1 MSSRDVLMKTEATRM
16 GQGIQGGAGQYP
28 AETEARV
35 EAGTGAHSWTNAEP
49 NTLMEQVLERP
60 NLMRAYQRVVSNK
73 GAAGVDQMPVTAL
86 KCHLQ
91 QHWPTLRE
99 RLLAGDYHP
108 QPVRRVSIPK
118 PQGGERILGIPTVQ
132 DRLIQQALHQVLS
145 PILEPSFSDHS
156 YGFRPGR
163 SAHQAVKTMQR
174 HINDG
179 YRWVVDLDLARFFD
193 RVNHDVLMSLLARRI
208 TDRRILTLIRRYL
221 RAGMLEGGL
230 VSPRRE
236 GTPQGGPLSPL
247 LSNVLLT
254 ELDRELERRGHRFCR
269 YADDCNIY
277 VRSERAGHRV
287 MTSITRFLERHLRLK
302 VNADKSAVDR
312 PWRRSFLGYSVSWHK
327 QVRLRIAPK
336 SLQAFMAKLRPL
348 LRRSRGQSLPATLQK
363 LNPVLRGWAN
373 YYRLTASKRPV
384 EALDGW
390 IRRRLR
396 LILWR
401 QWKRPYTRARN
412 LMRRGLTEQR
422 AWMSA
427 TNGRGPWWNS
437 GASHMNAA
445 LPKRVFNGLSL
456 VSLLDTMVRL
466 QCRP

>member
-1 MSSRDVLMKTEATRM
+1 
-16 GQGIQGGAGQYP
+16 
-28 AETEARV
+28 
-35 EAGTGAHSWTNAEP
+35 
-49 NTLMEQVLERP
+49 
-60 NLMRAYQRVVSNK
+60 
-73 GAAGVDQMPVTAL
+73 MPVTAL
-86 KCHLQ
+86 KSHLQ
-91 QHWPTLRE
+91 QQWPTLRE

-108 QPVRRVSIPK
+108 QPVCRVSIPK

-174 HINDG
+174 HING
-179 YRWVVDLDLARFFD
+179 GHRWVVDLDLAQFFD
-193 RVNHDVLMSLLARRI
+193 RVNHDVLMSLLARHI

-287 MTSITRFLERHLRLK
+287 MASITRFLEKHLRLT

-336 SLQAFMAKLRPL
+336 SLQAFMAKRRPL

-401 QWKRPYTRARN
+401 QWKRPYTWARN
-412 LMRRGLTEQR
+412 LMRLGLTEQR

-427 TNGRGPWWNS
+427 TNRRGPEPCAWWCERTGEVAPPPTRFS
-437 GASHMNAA
+437 FTKFDLDGMGSFLKIRLVCIHKKRIDAA
-445 LPKRVFNGLSL
+445 VKENGWTSACY
-456 VSLLDTMVRL
+456 ST
-466 QCRP
+466 PS

>member
-1 MSSRDVLMKTEATRM
+1 M
-16 GQGIQGGAGQYP
+16 GQGIQEGAGRNP
-28 AETEARV
+28 AGTEVRV
-35 EAGTGAHSWTNAEP
+35 EADAEAHSWTNAEP
-49 NTLMEQVLERP
+49 NALMERVLERQ

-73 GAAGVDQMPVTAL
+73 GAAGIDQMPVTAL
-86 KCHLQ
+86 KAHLQ

-145 PILEPSFSDHS
+145 PMLEPTFSDHS

-163 SAHQAVKTMQR
+163 SAHQAVKAMQR

-179 YRWVVDLDLARFFD
+179 RRWVVDLDLAQFFD
-193 RVNHDVLMSLLARRI
+193 RVNHDVLMGRLAHRI
-208 TDRRILTLIRRYL
+208 TDRRVLTLIRRYL
-221 RAGMLEGGL
+221 QAGMLEGGL

-254 ELDRELERRGHRFCR
+254 GLDRELERRGHRFCR

-277 VRSERAGHRV
+277 VRSRRSGERV
-287 MTSITRFLERHLRLK
+287 MASVTHFLERHLRLK
-302 VNADKSAVDR
+302 VNTAKSAVDR
-312 PWRRSFLGYSVSWHK
+312 PWRRGFLGYSVTWHK

-336 SLQAFMAKLRPL
+336 RLKAVATKLRPL
-348 LRRSRGQSLPATLQK
+348 LRRSRGQSLTMTIQN
-363 LNPVLRGWAN
+363 LNPVLRGWVN

-384 EALDGW
+384 AVLDGW
-390 IRRRLR
+390 LRRRLR
-396 LILWR
+396 LTLWR
-401 QWKRPYTRARN
+401 QWKQPRTRARN
-412 LMRRGLTEQR
+412 LMRLGVLEAR
-422 AWMSA
+422 AWRSA

-437 GASHMNAA
+437 GASHMHAA
-445 LPKRVFNGLSL
+445 LPKKVFDRLSL
-456 VSLLDTMVRL
+456 VSLLDTMNRL
-466 QCRP
+466 QSQP

>member
-16 GQGIQGGAGQYP
+16 GQGIQEGVGRNPAG
-28 AETEARV
+28 TEVRV
-35 EAGTGAHSWTNAEP
+35 EADAGAHSWTNAEP

-73 GAAGVDQMPVTAL
+73 GAAGVDRMPVTAL
-86 KCHLQ
+86 KSHLQ

-236 GTPQGGPLSPL
+236 GMPQGGPLSPL

-445 LPKRVFNGLSL
+445 LPKRMFNGLSL

-466 QCRP
+466 QGRP

>member
-1 MSSRDVLMKTEATRM
+1 M
-16 GQGIQGGAGQYP
+16 GQGIQGEAGQYP
-28 AETEARV
+28 VETEVRV
-35 EAGTGAHSWTNAEP
+35 EADAGAHSWTNAEP
-49 NTLMEQVLERP
+49 NTLMEQVLERQ

-73 GAAGVDQMPVTAL
+73 GAAGVDQMPVAAL
-86 KCHLQ
+86 KGHLQ
-91 QHWPTLRE
+91 QHWPTLRQ

-108 QPVRRVSIPK
+108 QLVRRVSIPK
-118 PQGGERILGIPTVQ
+118 PQGGERTLGIPTVQ
-132 DRLIQQALHQVLS
+132 DRLIQQALHQTLS
-145 PILEPSFSDHS
+145 PMLEPTFSDHS

-163 SAHQAVKTMQR
+163 SAHQAVKAMRQ

-179 YRWVVDLDLARFFD
+179 HRWVVDLDLAQFFD

-208 TDRRILTLIRRYL
+208 PDRRVLALVRRYL
-221 RAGMLEGGL
+221 QAGMLEGGL
-230 VSPRRE
+230 VSPKRE

-287 MTSITRFLERHLRLK
+287 MASITRFLETRLRLK
-302 VNADKSAVDR
+302 VNTTKSDVDR
-312 PWRRSFLGYSVSWHK
+312 PWRRNFLGYSVSWHK
-327 QVRLRIAPK
+327 RQVRLRVAPK
-336 SLQAFMAKLRPL
+336 SLKAFMTKLRPL
-348 LRRSRGQSLPATLQK
+348 FKRSRGQSLATTIRT
-363 LNPVLRGWAN
+363 LNPMLRGWAN

-401 QWKRPYTRARN
+401 QWKRASTRARY
-412 LMRRGLTEQR
+412 LIRLGLTELR
-422 AWMSA
+422 AWASA

-437 GASHMNAA
+437 GAPHMNAA
-445 LPKRVFNGLSL
+445 LPRKVFDRLSL
-456 VSLLDTMVRL
+456 VSLLDTMTRL
-466 QCRP
+466 QSHP

>member
-1 MSSRDVLMKTEATRM
+1 M
-16 GQGIQGGAGQYP
+16 GQGIQGEAGQYP
-28 AETEARV
+28 VETEVRV
-35 EAGTGAHSWTNAEP
+35 EADAGAHSWTNAEP
-49 NTLMEQVLERP
+49 NTLMEQVLERQ

-73 GAAGVDQMPVTAL
+73 GAAGVDQMPVAAL
-86 KCHLQ
+86 KGNLQ
-91 QHWPTLRE
+91 QHWPTLRQ

-108 QPVRRVSIPK
+108 QLVRRVSIPK
-118 PQGGERILGIPTVQ
+118 PQGGERTLGIPTVQ
-132 DRLIQQALHQVLS
+132 DRLIQQALHQTLS
-145 PILEPSFSDHS
+145 PMLEPTFSDHS

-163 SAHQAVKTMQR
+163 SAHQAVKAMRQ

-179 YRWVVDLDLARFFD
+179 HRWVVDLDLAQFFD

-208 TDRRILTLIRRYL
+208 PDRRVLALVRRYL
-221 RAGMLEGGL
+221 QAGMLEGGL
-230 VSPRRE
+230 VSPKRE

-287 MTSITRFLERHLRLK
+287 MASITRFLETRLRLK
-302 VNADKSAVDR
+302 VNTTKSDVDR
-312 PWRRSFLGYSVSWHK
+312 PWRRNFLGYSVSWHK
-327 QVRLRIAPK
+327 RQVQLRVAPK
-336 SLQAFMAKLRPL
+336 SLKAFMTKLRPL
-348 LRRSRGQSLPATLQK
+348 FKRSRGQSLATTIRT
-363 LNPVLRGWAN
+363 LNPMLRGWAN

-401 QWKRPYTRARN
+401 QWKRASTRARY
-412 LMRRGLTEQR
+412 LIRLGLTELR
-422 AWMSA
+422 AWASA

-437 GASHMNAA
+437 GAPHMNAA
-445 LPKRVFNGLSL
+445 LPRKVFDRLSL
-456 VSLLDTMVRL
+456 VSLLDTMTRCQQ
-466 QCRP
+466 QC

>member
-1 MSSRDVLMKTEATRM
+1 MKTEATRM
-16 GQGIQGGAGQYP
+16 GQGIQEGVGRNPAG
-28 AETEARV
+28 TEARV
-35 EAGTGAHSWTNAEP
+35 EAGAGAHPWTNAEP
-49 NTLMEQVLERP
+49 NALMEQVLERP

-86 KCHLQ
+86 KGHLQ

-132 DRLIQQALHQVLS
+132 DRLIQQALHQTLS
-145 PILEPSFSDHS
+145 PMLEPTFSDHS

-163 SAHQAVKTMQR
+163 SAHQAVKAMQR

-179 YRWVVDLDLARFFD
+179 HRWVVDLDLAQFFD
-193 RVNHDVLMSLLARRI
+193 RVNHDVLMSLLARHI

-221 RAGMLEGGL
+221 RAGMLSGGL
-230 VSPRRE
+230 VSPRGE

-277 VRSERAGHRV
+277 VSSKRSGERV
-287 MTSITRFLERHLRLK
+287 MASITHFLETRLRLK
-302 VNADKSAVDR
+302 VNTVKSAVDR

-327 QVRLRIAPK
+327 RQVRLRVAPK
-336 SLQAFMAKLRPL
+336 SLKAFMAKLRPL
-348 LRRSRGQSLPATLQK
+348 LKRSRGQSLTTTIRN

-373 YYRLTASKRPV
+373 YYRLTASKRSV

-396 LILWR
+396 LILWQ
-401 QWKRPYTRARN
+401 QWKRTRTRARN
-412 LMRRGLTEQR
+412 LVRLGLTEIR
-422 AWMSA
+422 AWRSA

-437 GASHMNAA
+437 GATHMNAA
-445 LPKRVFNGLSL
+445 LPKRVFDRLSL
-456 VSLLDTMVRL
+456 VSLLDTMTRL
-466 QCRP
+466 QSRP

>member
-1 MSSRDVLMKTEATRM
+1 MKTEATRM
-16 GQGIQGGAGQYP
+16 GQDIQEGVGRYP
-28 AETEARV
+28 IGTEVRV
-35 EAGTGAHSWTNAEP
+35 EADAVAHSWTNAEP
-49 NTLMEQVLERP
+49 NTLMEQVLSRP

-73 GAAGVDQMPVTAL
+73 GAAGVDQMPVSAL
-86 KCHLQ
+86 KSHLQ
-91 QHWPTLRE
+91 QHWPTLRK
-99 RLLAGDYHP
+99 RLLAGDYQP
-108 QPVRRVSIPK
+108 QPVRRISIPK
-118 PQGGERILGIPTVQ
+118 PQGGERVLGIPTVQ

-145 PILEPSFSDHS
+145 PRLDPNFSDHS

-163 SAHQAVKTMQR
+163 SPHQAVKAMQK
-174 HINDG
+174 HINEG
-179 YRWVVDLDLARFFD
+179 RRWVVDLDLEKFFD
-193 RVNHDVLMSLLARRI
+193 RVNHDVLMSLLARRLS
-208 TDRRILTLIRRYL
+208 DRRILTLIRRYL
-221 RAGMLEGGL
+221 NAGMLDGGL

-287 MTSITRFLERHLRLK
+287 MASITRYLEQRLRLR
-302 VNADKSAVDR
+302 VNTDKSAVDR
-312 PWRRSFLGYSVSWHK
+312 PWRRSYLGYSVSWHK
-327 QVRLRIAPK
+327 QVRLRVAPK
-336 SLQAFMAKLRPL
+336 SLKRHQAKLRQL
-348 LRRSRGQSLPATLQK
+348 LRGARGRSLRTTIER

-373 YYRLTASKRPV
+373 YYRLTDSKRPV

-401 QWKRPYTRARN
+401 QWKRVVTRARN
-412 LMRRGLTEQR
+412 LMRLGLTEQR
-422 AWMSA
+422 AWISA

-445 LPKRVFNGLSL
+445 LPKKVFDRLSL
-456 VSLLDTMVRL
+456 VSLLDTMNRL
-466 QCRP
+466 PSQS

>member
-1 MSSRDVLMKTEATRM
+1 MKTEATRM
-16 GQGIQGGAGQYP
+16 GQDIQEGAGRYP
-28 AETEARV
+28 ADTEVRV
-35 EAGTGAHSWTNAEP
+35 EAGAVAHSWTNAEP
-49 NTLMEQVLERP
+49 NTLMEQVLSRP

-73 GAAGVDQMPVTAL
+73 GAAGVDQMPVSAL
-86 KCHLQ
+86 KSHLQ
-91 QHWPTLRE
+91 QHWPTLRK

-108 QPVRRVSIPK
+108 QPVRRISIPK
-118 PQGGERILGIPTVQ
+118 PQGGERVLGIPTVQ
-132 DRLIQQALHQVLS
+132 DRLIQQALHQMLS
-145 PILEPSFSDHS
+145 PMLEPSFSDHS

-163 SAHQAVKTMQR
+163 SAHQAVKAMRQ
-174 HINDG
+174 HINEG
-179 YRWVVDLDLARFFD
+179 RRWVVDLDLEKFFD

-221 RAGMLEGGL
+221 RAGMLDGGL
-230 VSPRRE
+230 ISPRRE

-277 VRSERAGHRV
+277 VRSERAGHRI
-287 MTSITRFLERHLRLK
+287 MGSITRYLEQQLRLK
-302 VNADKSAVDR
+302 VNTDKSAVDR
-312 PWRRSFLGYSVSWHK
+312 PWRRSYLGYSVSWHK
-327 QVRLRIAPK
+327 QVRLRVAPK
-336 SLQAFMAKLRPL
+336 SLERHQAKLRQL
-348 LRRSRGQSLPATLQK
+348 LRGARGRSLRTTIER

-373 YYRLTASKRPV
+373 YYRLTDSKRPV

-401 QWKRPYTRARN
+401 QWKRVATRARN
-412 LMRRGLTEQR
+412 LMRLGLTEQR
-422 AWMSA
+422 AWISA

-445 LPKRVFNGLSL
+445 LPKKVFDRLSL
-456 VSLLDTMVRL
+456 VSLLDTVNRL
-466 QCRP
+466 PSQP

>member
-1 MSSRDVLMKTEATRM
+1 M
-16 GQGIQGGAGQYP
+16 GQGIQEGAGRNP
-28 AETEARV
+28 AGTEVRV
-35 EAGTGAHSWTNAEP
+35 EADAEAHSWTNAEP
-49 NTLMEQVLERP
+49 NALMERLLERP

-73 GAAGVDQMPVTAL
+73 GSAGIDQMPVTAL
-86 KCHLQ
+86 KGHLQ

-145 PILEPSFSDHS
+145 PMLEPTFSDHS

-163 SAHQAVKTMQR
+163 SAHQAVKAMQR

-179 YRWVVDLDLARFFD
+179 HRWVVDLDLAQFFD

-221 RAGMLEGGL
+221 QAGMLEGGL

-254 ELDRELERRGHRFCR
+254 EVDRELERRGHRFCR

-277 VRSERAGHRV
+277 VRSRRSGERV
-287 MTSITRFLERHLRLK
+287 MASITHFLERHLRLK
-302 VNADKSAVDR
+302 VNTHKSAVDR
-312 PWRRSFLGYSVSWHK
+312 PWRRNFLGYSVTWHK

-336 SLQAFMAKLRPL
+336 SLKAVMAKLRPL
-348 LRRSRGQSLPATLQK
+348 LKRSRGQSLTTTIQN

-373 YYRLTASKRPV
+373 YYRLTTSKRPV

-396 LILWR
+396 LILWQ
-401 QWKRPYTRARN
+401 QWKRAHTRARN
-412 LMRRGLTEQR
+412 LMRLGLSEPR
-422 AWMSA
+422 ARKSA
-427 TNGRGPWWNS
+427 GNGRGPWWNS
-437 GASHMNAA
+437 GASHMHAA
-445 LPKRVFNGLSL
+445 LPKKVFDRLSL

-466 QCRP
+466 QHQS

>member
-1 MSSRDVLMKTEATRM
+1 M
-16 GQGIQGGAGQYP
+16 GQGIQEGVGRNPAG
-28 AETEARV
+28 TEVRV
-35 EAGTGAHSWTNAEP
+35 EADMGVHSWTNAEP
-49 NTLMEQVLERP
+49 NTLMEQVLERS
-60 NLMRAYQRVVSNK
+60 NLRRAYQRVVSNK
-73 GAAGVDQMPVTAL
+73 GAAGIDRMPVTAL
-86 KCHLQ
+86 KGHLQ
-91 QHWPTLRE
+91 QHWPALRE

-118 PQGGERILGIPTVQ
+118 PQGGERILGIPTAQ

-145 PILEPSFSDHS
+145 PMLEPSFSDNS

-163 SAHQAVKTMQR
+163 SAHQAVEAMQR

-179 YRWVVDLDLARFFD
+179 YRWVVDLDLAQFFD
-193 RVNHDVLMSLLARRI
+193 RVNHDVLMSLLGRHI

-221 RAGMLEGGL
+221 QAGMLDGGL

-277 VRSERAGHRV
+277 VRSERAGQRV
-287 MTSITRFLERHLRLK
+287 MASITHFLETHLRLK
-302 VNADKSAVDR
+302 VNTAKSAVDR

-327 QVRLRIAPK
+327 GQVRLRIAPA
-336 SLQAFMAKLRPL
+336 SLRAFLAKLRL
-348 LRRSRGQSLPATLQK
+348 LLKRSRGQSLATTIQH

-373 YYRLTASKRPV
+373 YYCLTASKRSV
-384 EALDGW
+384 QALDGW

-401 QWKRPYTRARN
+401 QWKRARTRARI
-412 LMRRGLTEQR
+412 LMRMGLSESR
-422 AWMSA
+422 ARKSA
-427 TNGRGPWWNS
+427 GNGRGPWWNS

-445 LPKRVFNGLSL
+445 FPKRVFDRLSL
-456 VSLLDTMVRL
+456 VSLLDTITRL
-466 QCRP
+466 QSRP

>member
-1 MSSRDVLMKTEATRM
+1 MKTEATRM
-16 GQGIQGGAGQYP
+16 GQGIQEGVGRNPAG
-28 AETEARV
+28 TEVRV
-35 EAGTGAHSWTNAEP
+35 EADAGAHSWTNAEP

-60 NLMRAYQRVVSNK
+60 NLMRAYQRVASNK
-73 GAAGVDQMPVTAL
+73 GAAGVDRMPVTAL
-86 KCHLQ
+86 KSHLQ

-145 PILEPSFSDHS
+145 PILEPTFSDHS

-373 YYRLTASKRPV
+373 YYCLTASKRPV

-412 LMRRGLTEQR
+412 LMRLGLTEQR

-445 LPKRVFNGLSL
+445 LPKRVFNDLSL

-466 QCRP
+466 QRQP

>member
-1 MSSRDVLMKTEATRM
+1 MKTEATRM
-16 GQGIQGGAGQYP
+16 GQGIQEGAGRYP
-28 AETEARV
+28 AETEVRV
-35 EAGTGAHSWTNAEP
+35 EADAGAHSWTNAEP

-73 GAAGVDQMPVTAL
+73 GAAGIDQMPVTAL
-86 KCHLQ
+86 KTHLQ

-118 PQGGERILGIPTVQ
+118 PQGGERTLGIPTVQ

-145 PILEPSFSDHS
+145 PTLEPTFSDHS

-163 SAHQAVKTMQR
+163 SAHQAVKAMQQ

-179 YRWVVDLDLARFFD
+179 HRWVVDLDLAQFFD
-193 RVNHDVLMSLLARRI
+193 RVNHDVLMSLLACRI
-208 TDRRILTLIRRYL
+208 ADRRILTLIRRYL
-221 RAGMLEGGL
+221 QAGMLEGGL

-277 VRSERAGHRV
+277 VSSKRSGERV
-287 MTSITRFLERHLRLK
+287 MASITHFLETRLRLK
-302 VNADKSAVDR
+302 VNTVKSAVDR

-327 QVRLRIAPK
+327 RQVRLRVAPK
-336 SLQAFMAKLRPL
+336 SLKAFMAKLRPL
-348 LRRSRGQSLPATLQK
+348 LKRSRGQSLTTTIRN

-373 YYRLTASKRPV
+373 YYRLTASKRSV

-396 LILWR
+396 LILWQ
-401 QWKRPYTRARN
+401 QWKRTRTRARN
-412 LMRRGLTEQR
+412 LVRLGLTEIR
-422 AWMSA
+422 AWRSA

-437 GASHMNAA
+437 GATHMNAA
-445 LPKRVFNGLSL
+445 LPKRVFDRLSL
-456 VSLLDTMVRL
+456 VSLLDTMTRL
-466 QCRP
+466 QSRP